1 MTTHTLALQLMAA
14 QGALGAF
21 DTLYH
26 HELTEALP
34 QRASARRELG
44 IHAVRALIYSV
55 LFVGLSA
62 WAWHGMWALAL
73 LAVFGVEIVLTL
85 WDFVVEDRTRLLPA
99 TERVTHTVLAMNGG
113 AFIALLALNTPAW
126 LAQPTALVWQ
136 THGWLSVFLAV
147 CGVGVGLSGVRDAF
161 AAAALGRAE
170 QAAARAGEDDAI
182 AFGAHKESVLVT
194 GATGF
199 IGQRLV
205 AALLK
210 DGQRV
215 TVLTRSPKQAAW
227 LFDGAV
233 RCVDS
238 MDALAPSERIDVVI
252 NLAGA
257 RILGWR
263 WTAARKAAL
272 RRSRV
277 ALTERVVAWIARAE
291 HKPRLMLSA
300 SAIGYYGVQAMGD
313 ITPLAE
319 DAPPQPVFMSQ
330 LCQEWEAAAHA
341 AQAHGV
347 QVACMRFGMVLGEQG
362 ALPPMLLPIRLG
374 VGGPMGGGRQ
384 RLSWIHVDDLL
395 RAMAHLWR
403 TSAEG
408 AGVEGPG
415 RGAYN
420 FTAPEQ
426 VSQAEFS
433 RTAASLLGRPCFLPT
448 PGWPVRLLLGEQADL
463 LLEGQTVAPVR
474 LLEEGFRFRY
484 PALRGALAA
493 LLGK

>member
-1 MTTHTLALQLMAA
+1 MATSMQEGDPLLFA
-14 QGALGAF
+14 G
-21 DTLYH
+21 
-26 HELTEALP
+26 P
-34 QRASARRELG
+34 QQR
-44 IHAVRALIYSV
+44 
-55 LFVGLSA
+55 
-62 WAWHGMWALAL
+62 
-73 LAVFGVEIVLTL
+73 
-85 WDFVVEDRTRLLPA
+85 
-99 TERVTHTVLAMNGG
+99 
-113 AFIALLALNTPAW
+113 
-126 LAQPTALVWQ
+126 
-136 THGWLSVFLAV
+136 
-147 CGVGVGLSGVRDAF
+147 
-161 AAAALGRAE
+161 
-170 QAAARAGEDDAI
+170 
-182 AFGAHKESVLVT
+182 VLVT

-199 IGQRLV
+199 IGRLLV
-205 AALLK
+205 KALLN
-210 DGQRV
+210 DEHAV
-215 TVLTRSPKQAAW
+215 VVLTRSPQQAAM
-227 LFDGAV
+227 LFNGAV
-233 RCVDS
+233 RCVGS
-238 MDALAPSERIDVVI
+238 VDALAPSERIDVVI

-313 ITPLAE
+313 TTPLAE

-330 LCQEWEAAAHA
+330 LCQEWEAAARA

-403 TSAEG
+403 VSVEG
-408 AGVEGPG
+408 AGYTGAGNGASGANVGSVGSAGGGGGG
-415 RGAYN
+415 RVTLRAAYN

-433 RTAASLLGRPCFLPT
+433 RTAASLLGRPCFVPT

-484 PALRGALAA
+484 PDLRGALAA
-493 LLGK
+493 LLEK

>member
-1 MTTHTLALQLMAA
+1 MATSMQEGDPLLFA
-14 QGALGAF
+14 G
-21 DTLYH
+21 
-26 HELTEALP
+26 P
-34 QRASARRELG
+34 QQR
-44 IHAVRALIYSV
+44 
-55 LFVGLSA
+55 
-62 WAWHGMWALAL
+62 
-73 LAVFGVEIVLTL
+73 
-85 WDFVVEDRTRLLPA
+85 
-99 TERVTHTVLAMNGG
+99 
-113 AFIALLALNTPAW
+113 
-126 LAQPTALVWQ
+126 
-136 THGWLSVFLAV
+136 
-147 CGVGVGLSGVRDAF
+147 
-161 AAAALGRAE
+161 
-170 QAAARAGEDDAI
+170 
-182 AFGAHKESVLVT
+182 VLVT

-199 IGQRLV
+199 IGRLLV

-210 DGQRV
+210 DGHAV
-215 TVLTRSPKQAAW
+215 VVLTRSPQQSAT
-227 LFDGAV
+227 LFNGAV

-263 WTAARKAAL
+263 WTAARKAVL

-313 ITPLAE
+313 TTPLAE

-330 LCQEWEAAAHA
+330 LCQEWEAAARA

-403 TSAEG
+403 VGAEG
-408 AGVEGPG
+408 AGDTGAGNGASVANVANAVGG
-415 RGAYN
+415 RGGRVTLRAAYN

-433 RTAASLLGRPCFLPT
+433 RTAASLLGRPCFLPA

-484 PALRGALAA
+484 PDLRGALAA
-493 LLGK
+493 LLEK